1 MEMILNPLMT
11 SLLIIVVS
19 LKESFGTFIP
29 HKMKLKNVN
38 PGYLLKSIL
47 DFMITIKYKKIS
59 IRVFEK
65 RNSFPFLIVR
75 MTHLKSYVISKIFYA
90 AFGVDISRSVE
101 ISISRQPI
109 MLPLIKKTLKYSTIK

>member
-1 MEMILNPLMT
+1 MT

-19 LKESFGTFIP
+19 LKESFGIFIP

-75 MTHLKSYVISKIFYA
+75 MTHLKSYVISKIFYS

-109 MLPLIKKTLKYSTIK
+109 MLTSIKKTLKY